1 VRHARRSLAEYMV
14 AIGDET
20 EMSAALDKAGRHL
33 CLLLALEIVTP
44 KKLDEYERDAQVYYL
59 RSHGVDTEQIR
70 KCYSVSRQ
78 WVHECI
84 KRHIKRLRAA
94 MRGENE
100 GH

>member
-1 VRHARRSLAEYMV
+1 VRHLRKALAGCIV
-14 AIGDET
+14 ANGIEPDRAKAMEMAGET
-20 EMSAALDKAGRHL
+20 L
-33 CLLLALEIVTP
+33 CFLVALEIVTP

-94 MRGENE
+94 MRGEK
-100 GH
+100 